1 MWLGKQQYDPAW
13 YSLGMRWPTGCIIDM
28 FCLYNTSNNG
38 NQTKKTRILCV
49 TGISPCWWPCEMLF
63 PSSLLVASPL
73 SVCCPLTNLKLSWSL
88 FFPKKVKHISQL
100 GSTSQQGSK
109 TTSATSKLCRPW
121 ISAVYQSKPAMPLVC
136 THGDHP
142 HSDWNPQNW
151 HNKIEIEANRIWW
164 YPHCITLRRNAAI
177 APQRFGSQ
185 WFQNHALCWFIEHR
199 SLWII
204 QWC

>member
-38 NQTKKTRILCV
+38 NQTKKTRIWSV
-49 TGISPCWWPCEMLF
+49 TGTSPCWWPCEMLF

-88 FFPKKVKHISQL
+88 FFPTKIKHISQL

-109 TTSATSKLCRPW
+109 TTIATSKLCRWDICCLPIKARNVASLHSW
-121 ISAVYQSKPAMPLVC
+121 RSTFRLKPSKLSQQKSGLKQKNNVCRMP
-136 THGDHP
+136 
-142 HSDWNPQNW
+142 
-151 HNKIEIEANRIWW
+151 IWKW
-164 YPHCITLRRNAAI
+164 RYGGMR
-177 APQRFGSQ
+177 Q
-185 WFQNHALCWFIEHR
+185 
-199 SLWII
+199 
-204 QWC
+204 